1 MTSELEEKEKSD
13 INKVEVIVL
22 NSTISALKKK
32 LYEQQVRAKGLY
44 TFEEYK
50 DMRNVLQTL
59 RMKFAVY
66 EEWDLYQHAT
76 DLMVGML
83 LKHNW
88 NSRLD

>member
-1 MTSELEEKEKSD
+1 MEEKEKSD

>member
-13 INKVEVIVL
+13 INKEEVIVL
-22 NSTISALKKK
+22 NSTLSMLKKK
-32 LYEQQVRAKGLY
+32 LYEQQIRAKGLY

-59 RMKFAVY
+59 RMKFAAY

-76 DLMVGML
+76 DLMVSML
-83 LKHNW
+83 LKNNW